1 MSYFNDEQLAQLLR
15 PINPRRVN
23 SRDGLSYLEAYDVR
37 AHLDRIVGFA
47 RWSAD
52 LTDLTLLFEAIAEK
66 TWPAKDGKPART
78 TTVVSVGYRAT
89 LRLTVCAPDGTALA
103 TYTEAATGD
112 ASNFPEVKRAD
123 AHDFA
128 IKTAES
134 QALKR
139 CAVNLGSQYGLSLYA
154 KGSLNEIVGKTL
166 MGTTPSADTAPVDA
180 HVVEVPPES
189 EQVEPAP
196 DNHTQSTPP
205 AETDDVDARA
215 LRVQDLSA
223 QLLAAKN
230 KAEVSGIHI
239 QIAKEKLGSALT
251 YDQDENA
258 LTLAALAEGA
268 LKRVMV
274 RGVA

>member
-23 SRDGLSYLEAYDVR
+23 TREGLSYLEAYDVR
-37 AHLDRIVGFA
+37 AHLDRIIGFA

-52 LTDLTLLFEAIAEK
+52 LTDLALLFESVGEK
-66 TWPAKDGKPART
+66 TKDGKTWRT
-78 TTVVSVGYRAT
+78 YSVGYRAT

-112 ASNFPEVKRAD
+112 ASNFPESKRAD

-154 KGSLNEIVGKTL
+154 KGSTSEIVGKTL
-166 MGTTPSADTAPVDA
+166 VTATPSADSTPVDE
-180 HVVEVPPES
+180 HVTEVVPES
-189 EQVEPAP
+189 EQAPAP
-196 DNHTQSTPP
+196 EDTHQQSVKP
-205 AETDDVDARA
+205 AEPEPDVKA
-215 LRVQDLSA
+215 LRVQDLTT
-223 QLLAAKN
+223 QLLQANTRAAV
-230 KAEVSGIHI
+230 AGVTG
-239 QIAKEKLGSALT
+239 QILKEGLANALT
-251 YDQDENA
+251 YDGEENA
-258 LTLAALAEGA
+258 LTLGALADAA
-268 LKRVMV
+268 LKRVTS
-274 RGVA
+274 RARQEGAA